1 MPTACC
7 FTGFLTLDT
16 VSSSYMPKP
25 DYQKSDN
32 RLFEGRFMR
41 QTLMATRL
49 LKVGKSQKK
58 NCDVLKCSKKQRIFF
73 LISLLKGSKMGQNK
87 KYTDWGLINIIK
99 HL

>member
-7 FTGFLTLDT
+7 YTGFLTLDT

-49 LKVGKSQKK
+49 LQVRKSQKK
-58 NCDVLKCSKKQRIFF
+58 NCGVLKYSKKTTKFF
-73 LISLLKGSKMGQNK
+73 PDFFPKGLKWVKSKNILIRG
-87 KYTDWGLINIIK
+87 
-99 HL
+99 

>member
-1 MPTACC
+1 MPTVCC
-7 FTGFLTLDT
+7 YTGFLTLDT

-41 QTLMATRL
+41 QTLMATRR

-58 NCDVLKCSKKQRIFF
+58 NCGVLKCSKKTKKFF
-73 LISLLKGSKMGQNK
+73 TDFFPKGLKWVHSKE
-87 KYTDWGLINIIK
+87 YTN
-99 HL
+99 

>member
-1 MPTACC
+1 MPTVCC
-7 FTGFLTLDT
+7 YTGFLTLDT

-58 NCDVLKCSKKQRIFF
+58 KLWCPQVLHKTTKFFPDFFPKDLRWVNSKKF
-73 LISLLKGSKMGQNK
+73 
-87 KYTDWGLINIIK
+87 TD
-99 HL
+99 